1 MASDVGG
8 DDDPVGQI
16 PSGARN
22 NDAASRSCSARRL
35 PASECVI
42 NPIAPGIAGAGGQ
55 SMPQTAWKRPAASAI
70 LHRIDMPATAI
81 C

>member
-1 MASDVGG
+1 
-8 DDDPVGQI
+8 
-16 PSGARN
+16 
-22 NDAASRSCSARRL
+22 
-35 PASECVI
+35 VI